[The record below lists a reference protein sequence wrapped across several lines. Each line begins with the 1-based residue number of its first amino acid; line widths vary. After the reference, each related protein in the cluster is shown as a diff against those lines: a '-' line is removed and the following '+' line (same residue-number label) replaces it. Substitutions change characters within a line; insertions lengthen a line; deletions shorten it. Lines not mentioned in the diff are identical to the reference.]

1 MANALKLIACLAL
14 PLMVGAAAGLITA
27 PSITTWYVLLNKPS
41 FNPPNGLFGP
51 VWTLLY
57 LLMGVS
63 FYLVIKQPNVPRRL
77 IGIFVIQLVL
87 NFLWSII
94 FFNFHQLGLAFIEM
108 MLLWGSIVAMMVLFY
123 KVNKLAA
130 LLNIP
135 YLLWVSFAALLNYS
149 IYNLNLV

>member
-1 MANALKLIACLAL
+1 MANVLKFIACLAL
-14 PLMVGAAAGLITA
+14 PLIVGAAAGWITA
-27 PSITTWYVLLNKPS
+27 PSITTWYALLNKPS

-51 VWTLLY
+51 VWTVLY
-57 LLMGVS
+57 LLMGLS
-63 FYLVIKQPNVPRRL
+63 LYLVVKQPNVPRKL

-87 NFLWSII
+87 NFLWSVL

-108 MLLWGSIVAMMVLFY
+108 MLLWGSIVVMMVLFY

-130 LLNIP
+130 LINIP
-135 YLLWVSFAALLNYS
+135 YLLWVTFAAVLNYS